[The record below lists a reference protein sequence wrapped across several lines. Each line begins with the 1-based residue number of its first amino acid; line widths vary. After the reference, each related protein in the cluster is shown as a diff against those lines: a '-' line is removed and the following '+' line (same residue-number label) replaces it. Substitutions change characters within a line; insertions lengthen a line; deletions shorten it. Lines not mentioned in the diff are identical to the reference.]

1 MPKNVRFEVRLTVDE
16 MREVE
21 RMAQAMG
28 VTKSDYARAALVI
41 GAARHPGDAG
51 ISPSRLDAL
60 ESSVSRIGE
69 TLERLA
75 AAIEQQARI
84 PTFREW
90 RLRAEI
96 GGDEMPKN
104 DPDAAKKWML
114 RQAATYHA
122 HTGIWPLPDLPTC
135 RTFGKFAPEPDWL
148 KAWPQTPP
156 PA

>member
-1 MPKNVRFEVRLTVDE
+1 MARNQRIVIRASRDE
-16 MREVE
+16 MQEIE
-21 RMAQAMG
+21 RMAQAVG
-28 VTKSDYARAALVI
+28 LSKTDYCRAAI
-41 GAARHPGDAG
+41 GLGVPSGQQAGG
-51 ISPSRLDAL
+51 ISPARLDAL

-90 RLRAEI
+90 RLRADI
-96 GGDEMPKN
+96 AGDGMPSQ
-104 DPDAAKKWML
+104 DVAAAKNWLL